1 MTSHMSSAKAGVKK
15 AMKHNN
21 MGGARMVRLA
31 KLHASKKYKG
41 SGNAM
46 LKAAAMELVNHPN
59 SKKAQKMVK
68 HAVKT
73 A

>member
-1 MTSHMSSAKAGVKK
+1 MSSAKAGVKK
-15 AMKHNN
+15 AMKNNNN

-41 SGNAM
+41 SGKAM

-59 SKKAQKMVK
+59 SKKAQKMVR